1 MFGLNRY
8 LIITIV
14 GALLFAAENCAIAAA
29 GTEVAQSSARD
40 DADIASLI
48 PLVVARGLP
57 GGAMPNPNALQ
68 RLPLPLPGTSVSES
82 LVMLA
87 NTREHVSTVTTW
99 SEPLGAGLLEIQET
113 FALSGTTTVE
123 YWVFGSQHRRCLV
136 NGAATYGKERYLLSS
151 NFWRND
157 RQPLF
162 GNSPALPND
171 IFPSRIPPSA
181 VWLSLNNQEP
191 GGSGKL
197 DSILGRYGYMT
208 FDLWARDIERIRT
221 PAGSFQAL
229 KVIMRVNADSVLKY
243 WPQFLRRLAQP
254 FFPQNVLYYDTA
266 EPHRLVKFVGS
277 FGYLAPEVIV
287 EATRVYVAPPSAPG
301 AG

>member
-57 GGAMPNPNALQ
+57 GGAMPDPKALQ
-68 RLPLPLPGTSVSES
+68 RLPSPLPGTSVSES
-82 LVMLA
+82 LITLA
-87 NTREHVSTVTTW
+87 STGEHLSTVTTW
-99 SEPLGAGLLEIQET
+99 SEPLGAGFLEFQET
-113 FALSGTTTVE
+113 GALSGTTTVE
-123 YWVFGSQHRRCLV
+123 YWVFGSQHRRCLL
-136 NGAATYGKERYLLSS
+136 NGAVTYGKERYLLSS

-208 FDLWARDIERIRT
+208 FDLWAQDIERIRT
-221 PAGSFQAL
+221 PAGSFRTL

-277 FGYLAPEVIV
+277 FGYLAPQVIV
-287 EATRVYVAPPSAPG
+287 EATRVYVAPPWAPG